1 MMIRRTE
8 VAKIEHPFFSERL
21 AFFDDKVR
29 SLLNHDIFPPKGNFI
44 DATSQMMIMKVLNI
58 NNKDND
64 NLGFYGHNQNSGK
77 AQESQG
83 KISAEFPTIEK
94 QSKIHKELEKKFE
107 C

>member
-1 MMIRRTE
+1 MIRRTE

-64 NLGFYGHNQNSGK
+64 NLGIEGRSQNSGK
-77 AQESQG
+77 ALQD